1 MLITSSS
8 SPLSGYFSYVFF
20 YSFYICLC
28 LIFYVSIYILE
39 VTLPYEPVCTSVSL
53 GWWVGLSANI
63 SYKGLEVSLTCS
75 YRLSDFPMNPHVRLS
90 VGWLVFLSV
99 IISSFTSHAP
109 IGLFIHMYILFSAP
123 SFSLSRLSLSSFRQ
137 IDNLSRASS
146 NFTCRRDISSRN

>member
-63 SYKGLEVSLTCS
+63 SYKGREVSLTCS

-90 VGWLVFLSV
+90 VGWLVCLSV

-109 IGLFIHMYILFSAP
+109 IGLFIHMVEYLKYLDSKVE
-123 SFSLSRLSLSSFRQ
+123 SKSSSLHYWFIGQ
-137 IDNLSRASS
+137 KWYV
-146 NFTCRRDISSRN
+146 